1 MMIFSFKKAF
11 TLAEGDT
18 HTDIFALK
26 RIAAF
31 NLAEVLITLG
41 IIGIIAAITLPALI
55 NKRQNKVLE
64 AQFKKSYSQL
74 SQVIQSV
81 VMDEYGSIVEI
92 KNDEVTN
99 FVNYI
104 SKRYV
109 KTYSCKRGRYW
120 TDMFED
126 SNFTSADVCVFI
138 RKIYKTL
145 NNKSGDARFNDA
157 IISVIDGSTI
167 YFDVAAEGETTYGSV
182 LVALDVNGWKNK
194 PNRYGYDFFVFL
206 LEKDGKLTPMGA
218 DGSLFPEETYCSK
231 TSAARDNGYG
241 CTIKAFTDPH
251 YFSNL

>member
-1 MMIFSFKKAF
+1 M
-11 TLAEGDT
+11 T

-99 FVNYI
+99 FVKFYTC
-104 SKRYV
+104 SF
-109 KTYSCKRGRYW
+109 GFYW
-120 TDMFED
+120 RE
-126 SNFTSADVCVFI
+126 TS
-138 RKIYKTL
+138 
-145 NNKSGDARFNDA
+145 
-157 IISVIDGSTI
+157 
-167 YFDVAAEGETTYGSV
+167 
-182 LVALDVNGWKNK
+182 LVHG
-194 PNRYGYDFFVFL
+194 
-206 LEKDGKLTPMGA
+206 
-218 DGSLFPEETYCSK
+218 
-231 TSAARDNGYG
+231 NGYG
-241 CTIKAFTDPH
+241 CTIKALTDPH
-251 YFSNL
+251 YFGNL